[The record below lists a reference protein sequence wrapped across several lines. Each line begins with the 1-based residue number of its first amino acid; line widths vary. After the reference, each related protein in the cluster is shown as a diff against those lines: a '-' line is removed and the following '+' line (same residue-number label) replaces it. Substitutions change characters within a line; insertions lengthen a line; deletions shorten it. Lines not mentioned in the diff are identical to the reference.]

1 MWTID
6 DIALH
11 ERLRQPLVPRDQ
23 PRATEQP
30 GNCVPGVHFPWQ
42 VPFPNDHEWQL
53 FLSAL
58 LNELR
63 DKPEAKQAF
72 FNAIERLAG
81 VAPNGGPR

>member
-6 DIALH
+6 DAELH
-11 ERLRQPLVPRDQ
+11 ERLRLPLVRRDQ
-23 PRATEQP
+23 PGSSEPP
-30 GNCVPGVHFPWQ
+30 GKCAPVHFPWQ